1 MIGEIL
7 ARGQQTDGGV
17 LFELGS
23 LLPSIGVGLLFWFV
37 IRAIM
42 RADRTEREAE
52 RTALREMHA
61 AARAQRAEGA
71 ASAQRAGTGNRAGA
85 AATREERE
93 NSDMEHSS

>member
-1 MIGEIL
+1 MLEIL

-52 RTALREMHA
+52 RQALREMHQA
-61 AARAQRAEGA
+61 SRSQRPGSAGDAPAVDGDGPTTRDPDDNAEKTHFA
-71 ASAQRAGTGNRAGA
+71 
-85 AATREERE
+85 
-93 NSDMEHSS
+93 